1 MNSTLGSIVP
11 LAMFSFTLTPSSSYH
26 TCTGSNIF
34 SQVLLEIYIHRLN
47 RNWFVCCVLAPFIQS
62 PPQYQGAAWLNRLIG
77 SLPASASFS
86 ASPHVPLP
94 LPTSTTS
101 SQGRRIVP
109 LSPLRG
115 WRRLSFIVYKVQ
127 QKCTTWSVP
136 VTAGTMKEMMMT
148 LLLSFIDFC
157 SRAC

>member
-1 MNSTLGSIVP
+1 MNQGIVLSQAFSNKLHSTCCIGKFLKWDTFPCV
-11 LAMFSFTLTPSSSYH
+11 FTLTPSPSYH

-34 SQVLLEIYIHRLN
+34 SQVPLEIYIHRLN

-101 SQGRRIVP
+101 SLGRRIVP
-109 LSPLRG
+109 PSPLRG

-127 QKCTTWSVP
+127 QKCTT
-136 VTAGTMKEMMMT
+136 
-148 LLLSFIDFC
+148 
-157 SRAC
+157 

>member
-1 MNSTLGSIVP
+1 M
-11 LAMFSFTLTPSSSYH
+11 
-26 TCTGSNIF
+26 F

-109 LSPLRG
+109 LLPLERVEKIEFHSLQG
-115 WRRLSFIVYKVQ
+115 PAEVHHLICPTHRWDEEDDDDEF
-127 QKCTTWSVP
+127 CC
-136 VTAGTMKEMMMT
+136 
-148 LLLSFIDFC
+148 LLLISVVKPA
-157 SRAC
+157 SA